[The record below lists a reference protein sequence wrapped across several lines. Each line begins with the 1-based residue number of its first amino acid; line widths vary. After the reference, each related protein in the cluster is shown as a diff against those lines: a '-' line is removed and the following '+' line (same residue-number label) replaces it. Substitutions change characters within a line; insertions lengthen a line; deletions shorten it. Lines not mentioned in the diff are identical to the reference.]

1 MSVFEH
7 YLCFGP
13 TFAYINNQF
22 LARQPAY
29 SHFAVYSRN
38 KEKIIKIMCDE
49 HEFSMERVEKFAD
62 KLLELSGKKGQRG
75 LF

>member
-1 MSVFEH
+1 MAN
-7 YLCFGP
+7 LDKIKP
-13 TFAYINNQF
+13 D
-22 LARQPAY
+22 
-29 SHFAVYSRN
+29 

-49 HEFSMERVEKFAD
+49 YEFSRERVEKFAD